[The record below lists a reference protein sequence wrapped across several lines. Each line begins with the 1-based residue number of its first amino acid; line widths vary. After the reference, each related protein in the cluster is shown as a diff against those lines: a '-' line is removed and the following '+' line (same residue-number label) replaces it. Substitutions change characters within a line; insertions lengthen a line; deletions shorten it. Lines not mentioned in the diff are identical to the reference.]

1 MRIYYPVLLMLL
13 KLVSISCAILT
24 FGFTFDIK
32 PLISQ
37 MRIMCYCSTTRFWVN
52 LRIIN
57 QTGNILHIAKTWFR
71 KKDFS
76 DILKI
81 SKKFQKKFQK
91 SYFEWHLW
99 TTAFKMEI
107 LWIYLISP
115 GSEFLYYIMIRWR
128 GYYDFH
134 FPSQKW
140 VVDNLN
146 KIIIN
151 INPVTLKYWIKHP

>member
-1 MRIYYPVLLMLL
+1 MTNKNQSQFISCKCLISILPVNIIKPLVFSFFSGYRNKKLASNSLNKKLRRYPVLLMLL

-24 FGFTFDIK
+24 LGFTFDIK

-52 LRIIN
+52 LRVIN
-57 QTGNILHIAKTWFR
+57 QNGNILHIAKTWFR

-91 SYFEWHLW
+91 SYFE
-99 TTAFKMEI
+99 
-107 LWIYLISP
+107 
-115 GSEFLYYIMIRWR
+115 
-128 GYYDFH
+128 
-134 FPSQKW
+134 
-140 VVDNLN
+140 
-146 KIIIN
+146 
-151 INPVTLKYWIKHP
+151 